1 MKKIGIVLVLSLFFS
16 CSKKQVEVPA
26 DVISRDTMIVV
37 LAEIHLAEA
46 SIQVLNVEVKDSLK
60 AVSFGLY
67 NYIFSKHKITQE
79 LFKKSF
85 DFYRSEPAYLHAMY
99 DEVITHLSEDQAKYS
114 PLPLTPPR
122 IERPVKDSVVKP
134 MSVKDSVVK
143 PMPFK

>member
-1 MKKIGIVLVLSLFFS
+1 MKKIGIVLMLSLFFG
-16 CSKKQVEVPA
+16 CSKKQVEVPS

-46 SIQVLNVEVKDSLK
+46 SIQVLNVEVKDSLR

-67 NYIFSKHKITQE
+67 NYIFSKHNITQE

-85 DFYRSEPAYLHAMY
+85 DYYRSEPAYFHAMY

-122 IERPVKDSVVKP
+122 IERPVRDSVVKP
-134 MSVKDSVVK
+134 MPVKDSVVK
-143 PMPFK
+143 PMPVK